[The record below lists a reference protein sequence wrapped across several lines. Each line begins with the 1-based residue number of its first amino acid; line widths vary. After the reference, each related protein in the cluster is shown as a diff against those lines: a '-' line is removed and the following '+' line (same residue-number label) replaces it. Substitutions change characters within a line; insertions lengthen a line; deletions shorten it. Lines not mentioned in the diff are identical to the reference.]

1 MTIYEKVEI
10 AKPIWNGEM
19 KKRCVGIADF
29 RMKGNLE
36 VHILYTNRHGI
47 RIYPNLFRIS
57 AEEAR
62 KFPQQLVRGI
72 KLYIIPIE
80 AMDEV
85 IL

>member
-1 MTIYEKVEI
+1 MKIYEKVEI

-29 RMKGNLE
+29 RIKGDLE

-47 RIYPNLFRIS
+47 RIYPNPFRIS
-57 AEEAR
+57 MEEAR
-62 KFPQQLVRGI
+62 KFPQQLVRGL

-80 AMDEV
+80 AMNEV